1 MRLYLFLA
9 GLLLATALS
18 LTGAAPLGAVA
29 ARGPVTLNGVELP
42 TAGIPSWPIASGDV
56 LATGTAPAWIL
67 LSDRSRIAVAGN
79 SRIHF
84 EDTGEAIRVT
94 LLEGF
99 IDADLRP
106 GSTVTIAPSGT
117 AANEQARG
125 RRGEARPPRARG
137 RLHPPGPPPG
147 VPPRSPNSPCAADPT
162 GPPPSPSPC
171 APGQGGTPRGQGG
184 P

>member
-18 LTGAAPLGAVA
+18 LTGEAPLGAVA
-29 ARGPVTLNGVELP
+29 ARAPVTLSGVELP
-42 TAGIPSWPIASGDV
+42 TAGIPWWPIASGDV

-67 LSDRSRIAVAGN
+67 LSDRSRIAVDSN

-84 EDTGEAIRVT
+84 EDTGETIRVT

-99 IDADLRP
+99 IDADLRS
-106 GSTVTIAPSGT
+106 GSTVTITPSGT

-125 RRGEARPPRARG
+125 RRAEARPPRARG
-137 RLHPPGPPPG
+137 RLHPPGPPSG
-147 VPPRSPNSPCAADPT
+147 VPPRSPNSPCAAGPT